1 MNDTDDRKEE
11 RVVML
16 SFPKLSHFFFQQVL
30 LLVLVR
36 GGDVDV
42 DVDAVVEV
50 DVVDVLVVLLLE
62 L

>member
-42 DVDAVVEV
+42 DVDIEQIPL
-50 DVVDVLVVLLLE
+50 DIGE
-62 L
+62 